1 MFFYKVDIEII
12 EAKLTHEI
20 IRNFPQLEFTVGTE
34 IELSDICLMQF
45 VRKATA
51 DFAESLEGVEINA
64 TEGQLHWNKY
74 TGANFDDSI
83 NGYPV
88 VIEFT
93 GFKLVDA
100 PCVWHIEANPLELL
114 RSLYFTSTTADGILP
129 DTDDQIWFDCYLP
142 NVMTKE
148 SEGDFDNEVRASGL
162 VIFDRTNGEVNIK
175 ITDEFSTCQSIFNF
189 TESKKY
195 FSKLLSCL
203 FSQKGFRRLD
213 ISGDEILDILNK

>member
-1 MFFYKVDIEII
+1 MFFYKVAIKII
-12 EAKLTHEI
+12 DAKLTHEI
-20 IRNFPQLEFTVGTE
+20 IRNFPQLEFTVGSE

-45 VRKATA
+45 IRKATA
-51 DFAESLEGVEINA
+51 TFAENLKGVKINA
-64 TEGQLHWNKY
+64 TEGQLQWNKY
-74 TGANFDDSI
+74 TGANFDESV

-88 VIEFT
+88 VLEFT

-100 PCVWHIEANPLELL
+100 PCVWHIDANPVDLL
-114 RSLYFTSTTADGILP
+114 QSLYFTSWTPDGVLP
-129 DTDDQIWFDCYLP
+129 DTDDQIWFDCFLP

-162 VIFDRTNGEVNIK
+162 VIFDRTTGDVNIK
-175 ITDEFSTCQSIFNF
+175 ITDEFTTCQGIFDF
-189 TESKKY
+189 PESKKY